1 MNEYA
6 AENRDELDNQKKR
19 VSTNS
24 IINILNMFLFNNI
37 QTNI

>member
-19 VSTNS
+19 VSTDS
-24 IINILNMFLFNNI
+24 IINILNMFLFNKFI
-37 QTNI
+37 

>member
-24 IINILNMFLFNNI
+24 IINILNMFLFNKFI
-37 QTNI
+37 